1 MKDIRFEILE
11 PKHAQEVM
19 AIFNHYINH
28 SFSAYPDH
36 PLPEVFFGRF
46 LEMTKGYP
54 AYAVVVEDQVA
65 GFCFLRPYNPFPT
78 FAHTAEITYFIK
90 PGYTGRG
97 IGKQA
102 LSRLES
108 DGRNMGITI
117 LLASISSENTESIEF
132 HKRSGF
138 VECGR
143 FSGVGKKF
151 GTFFDVVW
159 MQKKLV

>member
-1 MKDIRFEILE
+1 MTDIRFEALE
-11 PKHAQEVM
+11 QKHAPEVM

-28 SFSAYPDH
+28 SYSAYPDQ
-36 PLPEVFFGRF
+36 PLPEVFFSRF
-46 LEMTKGYP
+46 LDMTKGYP
-54 AYAVVVEDQVA
+54 AYAVFAEDQIA
-65 GFCFLRPYNPFPT
+65 GFCFLRAYNPFPT

-97 IGKQA
+97 IGKLA

-108 DGRNMGITI
+108 EGQKMGIAR

-138 VECGR
+138 EECGR